1 MNYKVEINNRQYSD
15 FTIKNTEN
23 QNINICPIEN
33 KLFNE
38 DIISNENNVLKIVES
53 PIRSQKLI
61 PGVLVLKNSKTYGR
75 KDGDGKLYYKMIPRD
90 PKLPVFLVPYEIK
103 NIGFSKVLVNNY
115 IVITFNSWEEK
126 HPIGTIYQNLGLVN
140 SLEVFYE
147 YELYCKSLNY
157 SIQKFKQT
165 TASAINNID
174 HEILIS
180 NILKQYPS
188 IEDRTLWDTFTID
201 PEGSLDFD
209 DGFSIKILNDNKYL
223 VSVYIA
229 NVPIMLDYLNLWSS
243 ITKRV
248 STIYLPNKKIPMLP
262 NILSDTLCSLQE
274 NCRRITFHLDIIIN
288 DNIIESYNF
297 GVSVINCFKN
307 FRYEE
312 PELLTNKHYNLL
324 LSVCKNKNNNINDSH
339 ELVSY
344 LMILMNNLSAKVLH
358 ENKTGIFRSA
368 ILKENKQVPNFLP
381 NNIQDFLKLWNNVTG
396 QYILF
401 SENHTIKHELL
412 GLDEYVHVTSPIRR
426 LVDLLNMIILEK
438 NVLSEVA
445 FSFCN
450 KWLNEINFINNNM
463 KLIKKIQNE
472 CILLDMCYKNHNLI
486 DSPITGWIINIEDDN
501 RYTIF
506 LPNIKLTTS
515 IKLNSTH
522 NIYDNLLF
530 KMYLFIDEDNL
541 KKKIKFEKI

>member
-38 DIISNENNVLKIVES
+38 DIISYENNVLKIIES
-53 PIRSQKLI
+53 PIRSHKLI
-61 PGVLVLKNSKTYGR
+61 PGVLILKNSKTYGR
-75 KDGDGKLYYKMIPRD
+75 KDGDGKLYYKMVPRD

-157 SIQKFKQT
+157 SIQKFKQN

-174 HEILIS
+174 HENLIS
-180 NILKQYPS
+180 NILNQYPS
-188 IEDRTLWDTFTID
+188 IEDRTSWNTFTID

-209 DGFSIKILNDNKYL
+209 DGFSIKILDDNKYF
-223 VSVYIA
+223 VSIYIA

-274 NCRRITFHLDIIIN
+274 KCRRITFHLDIIFN
-288 DNIIESYNF
+288 DNMIESYNF

-312 PELLTNKHYNLL
+312 PELLSNNHYNLL

-344 LMILMNNLSAKVLH
+344 LMILMNNLSAKVLY

-368 ILKENKQVPNFLP
+368 FLKEDKQVPIFLP
-381 NNIQDFLKLWNNVTG
+381 NNIKDFLKLWNNVTG

-401 SENHTIKHELL
+401 SENQTIKHELL
-412 GLDEYVHVTSPIRR
+412 GLDEYVH
-426 LVDLLNMIILEK
+426 
-438 NVLSEVA
+438 
-445 FSFCN
+445 N
-450 KWLNEINFINNNM
+450 KS
-463 KLIKKIQNE
+463 
-472 CILLDMCYKNHNLI
+472 Y
-486 DSPITGWIINIEDDN
+486 
-501 RYTIF
+501 
-506 LPNIKLTTS
+506 
-515 IKLNSTH
+515 
-522 NIYDNLLF
+522 
-530 KMYLFIDEDNL
+530 
-541 KKKIKFEKI
+541 